1 MLLHSLDGHDE
12 SEATCATFRNQQQ
25 QSATNFNQHAAQP
38 GQPPASINP
47 NQIMSTEQPT
57 GSEDERRSVWVRVW
71 NSARESNT
79 LAGFFIGFL
88 LVLFILTWCVCCL
101 YAIYLGWIHFCRSRF
116 ANLIYRLRRG
126 RQNRDQVGAIDGE
139 SDALAAQNSENLA
152 RFKQQQQQKSMFSTR
167 PDLEHSAQTAKL
179 QQQSRQIPPRLQS
192 ILKKPGLHP
201 RQPPPDPPTIPA
213 ALIKKNEGQRAGV
226 SRGALS
232 SSLSKS
238 QSQRPSIQT
247 KSFRPTPARR
257 VTRPPTRQVP
267 IPGQASSTIIAP
279 NQSRSPNNNDDFKPT
294 TTTTTTNLRAT
305 AQQPVGDQSGS
316 GQYVTTTTTG
326 TQRIT
331 TYHYSSGSTRFSE
344 QYLERLAAEQRQEQE
359 QQQVAPQRG
368 LDVNYTGRETT
379 SVSPKQSSLI

>member
-1 MLLHSLDGHDE
+1 
-12 SEATCATFRNQQQ
+12 
-25 QSATNFNQHAAQP
+25 
-38 GQPPASINP
+38 
-47 NQIMSTEQPT
+47 MSTEQPT
-57 GSEDERRSVWVRVW
+57 GSEDERRSIWVRVW

-101 YAIYLGWIHFCRSRF
+101 YAAYMGWTHFCRSRF
-116 ANLIYRLRRG
+116 AHLIHRLRRG
-126 RQNRDQVGAIDGE
+126 GHNRDQVGAIDGE

-152 RFKQQQQQKSMFSTR
+152 RFKQQQQQQQQSMFGVRSEL
-167 PDLEHSAQTAKL
+167 DSAQR
-179 QQQSRQIPPRLQS
+179 QSRQIPPRLQS

-201 RQPPPDPPTIPA
+201 KQPPPDPPTIPA
-213 ALIKKNEGQRAGV
+213 FNKKNEGQVSPHLFSSSASNQQAGV

-232 SSLSKS
+232 SSLSRS

-257 VTRPPTRQVP
+257 VSRPPTRPVP
-267 IPGQASSTIIAP
+267 IPGQASQPPDAP
-279 NQSRSPNNNDDFKPT
+279 NQPRSPNNDDF
-294 TTTTTTNLRAT
+294 TTTTNTNLRT
-305 AQQPVGDQSGS
+305 TKTTTQPVGGQSGS
-316 GQYVTTTTTG
+316 GQYVTTSTTG

-344 QYLERLAAEQRQEQE
+344 QYLERLAAEQRQQQQQQ

-368 LDVNYTGRETT
+368 SNVNYTAGREPTT